1 MSKPTK
7 PMTFGK
13 TMWAATLGVII
24 AGILGSIVMTV
35 FTFSLMIGVATS
47 STTPAAPIINGSYL
61 KLDLADI
68 SGERSASAI
77 SSLTGDKGIGL
88 NETVAALQSA
98 ADDERVKGLFLQADA
113 SGFLSW
119 GSAKELRDAVLA
131 FARSGKKVVAYGSMM
146 SQPSYYVASAADF
159 ICVHPSGMLDFRG
172 IGGEVMY
179 YKDLLDKLGVQMQLI
194 RPESCSYKS
203 AGEIYTMN
211 RMSPANREQ
220 IRAYTKGIWHQVVD
234 EIGTSRQLTSEQ
246 LNEIADNLSGMLP
259 QDALKNQLVDTLCFY
274 HNVKRKLENE
284 YGANALMPMSNYIA
298 SWRESRP
305 VGTDKIAIV
314 YAEGNVMDG
323 EANSLNKAVYG
334 DEIVKAL
341 DKARKNKN
349 VKAIVLRINS
359 SGGAVTASESMTDA
373 VWRAKMEKP
382 VVVSM
387 SDVAAS
393 AGYEIACN
401 ANKIVAQPTT
411 ITGSIGVFATYPNL
425 GGMLKSK
432 LGITTD
438 TVLTNRNA
446 TGLSTFR
453 PLSPAAMSMMMR
465 NVEEFYVTFVQRVAT
480 GRRLEWGYVDSIA
493 RGRVWTGA
501 DAMKLGLVDT
511 LGGLQLALQIAAE
524 EAGIVDYSV
533 VEYPREKTAWEE
545 LMLLYGGDTEEYE
558 PLSFFAKMRLAWQWR
573 TTSKMLKEQDAAI
586 VRTRL
591 EQDLLYISEAQGL
604 QARLPFVF
612 IEE

>member
-1 MSKPTK
+1 MSKETK

-24 AGILGSIVMTV
+24 AGVLGSIVMTI
-35 FTFSLMIGVATS
+35 FTISLMVGLATS
-47 STTPAAPIINGSYL
+47 DTTPTAPIINGSFL
-61 KLDLADI
+61 KLNLADI
-68 SGERSASAI
+68 RGERATTALASLA
-77 SSLTGDKGIGL
+77 GDKGIGL

-98 ADDERVKGLFLQADA
+98 ADNDRVKGLFLQADA
-113 SGFLSW
+113 STFLSW
-119 GSAKELRDAVLA
+119 GSAKELRDAILA
-131 FARSGKKVVAYGSMM
+131 FKAGGKKVVAYGSMM
-146 SQPSYYVASAADF
+146 SQVSYYVVSAADF
-159 ICVHPSGMLDFRG
+159 VCLHPSGMLDFRG

-179 YKDLLDKLGVQMQLI
+179 YKELLDKLGVQMQLI

-203 AGEIYTMN
+203 AGEVYTMN
-211 RMSPANREQ
+211 HMSAANREQ
-220 IRAYTKGIWHQVVD
+220 IRTYTKGIWNQVVS
-234 EIGTSRQLTSEQ
+234 EIGESRRLTSAQ
-246 LNEIADNLSGMLP
+246 LNDIADNLSGMLP
-259 QDALKNQLVDTLCFY
+259 QDALKNKLVDTLCFY
-274 HNVKRKLENE
+274 NDVKRRLEYP
-284 YGANALMPMSNYIA
+284 YGGNALMPMSNYIA
-298 SWRESRP
+298 LWREGQTVSS
-305 VGTDKIAIV
+305 DKIAVV
-314 YAEGNVMDG
+314 YAEGNVVDGKASGMD
-323 EANSLNKAVYG
+323 KAVYG

-341 DKARKNKN
+341 DKACKNKN

-359 SGGAVTASESMTDA
+359 PGGAVTASESMTDA

-393 AGYEIACN
+393 AGYEISCN

-446 TGLSTFR
+446 AGLSVFR
-453 PLSPAAMSMMMR
+453 PLNPTAMAMMTR

-480 GRRLEWGYVDSIA
+480 GRKLEWNYVDGIA
-493 RGRVWTGA
+493 RGRVWTGV
-501 DAMKLGLVDT
+501 DAKQLGLVDT
-511 LGGLQLALQIAAE
+511 LGGLQLALQLAAQ
-524 EAGIVDYSV
+524 EAGIIDYSV

-545 LMLLYGGDTEEYE
+545 LMLLYGSDMEENE
-558 PLSFFAKMRLAWQWR
+558 PLSFFTKMRLAWQWR
-573 TTSKMLKEQDAAI
+573 ATSKLLQEQNAAI